1 MNINDGIDLALQLKT
16 SRAFEK
22 LAAMK
27 AKEYAKIEEQLNNIF
42 GELTTHVDAAAIAQL
57 ENIFGS

>member
-1 MNINDGIDLALQLKT
+1 MTINNAIDLALQLKA

-27 AKEYAKIEEQLNNIF
+27 DNQYTAIEADLNAIF
-42 GELTTHVDAAAIAQL
+42 GAPVTHVDAAAIVSL
-57 ENIFGS
+57 ENLFG